1 MKISFIGL
9 GIMGLPMAKHLFEAG
24 YLSKVYNRTKSKTK
38 IFEEK
43 GVQISDSPKEAAQ
56 GADIIF
62 IIVSD
67 SADVKEV
74 VLGSEGVL
82 EGARPGSIVVD
93 MSSIN
98 PEVSK
103 KIGQELAKLDVEMI
117 DAPVSGGEQ
126 GAINAELAIMV
137 GGAPSAVAQVRPY
150 LEVMGKSITH
160 LGPLGSGGY
169 AKLANQVIVGIEL
182 QAVAEAFHLA
192 NHAGLDFEKL
202 YEAIRYGLA
211 GSKVLDHKIDN
222 LISGSFEPGFAID
235 LHLKDMKNAILAAKE
250 QNLHLPFTQELKA
263 LLQKMSESGYGDLD
277 HSGMYKF
284 IRENA

>member
-82 EGARPGSIVVD
+82 VSERLCSKVVD
-93 MSSIN
+93 M
-98 PEVSK
+98 
-103 KIGQELAKLDVEMI
+103 
-117 DAPVSGGEQ
+117 
-126 GAINAELAIMV
+126 
-137 GGAPSAVAQVRPY
+137 
-150 LEVMGKSITH
+150 T
-160 LGPLGSGGY
+160 
-169 AKLANQVIVGIEL
+169 
-182 QAVAEAFHLA
+182 
-192 NHAGLDFEKL
+192 
-202 YEAIRYGLA
+202 
-211 GSKVLDHKIDN
+211 
-222 LISGSFEPGFAID
+222 SFY
-235 LHLKDMKNAILAAKE
+235 
-250 QNLHLPFTQELKA
+250 
-263 LLQKMSESGYGDLD
+263 SVVY
-277 HSGMYKF
+277 
-284 IRENA
+284 

>member
-211 GSKVLDHKIDN
+211 GSKVLDQKIDN